1 MMNYELQNMGPRHP
15 TVRGDALRCCLRSS
29 LAVHDSSLF
38 SRGFTFAELLAAMVF
53 VAIVIPVAV
62 HGLTIANRA
71 GVVADRKRV
80 AAQLADRL
88 LTEIIVTDDWRD
100 GNRQGDFG
108 EQRPGYRWIID
119 NDAWEEDAM
128 RMVSV
133 EVFFEV
139 QGREYSIRLTTLV
152 EETVE

>member
-15 TVRGDALRCCLRSS
+15 TVRGDALRCCLSSS